1 MAIDPNISLGV
12 RPLEVPNQ
20 LAQYGQLQQLMAA
33 QDAQQ
38 INALKMQE
46 AQAAAEER
54 NALRRLNPSA
64 PDYEEQLFKVSPQ
77 LGISFRKEAATTAAQ
92 RAAQQ
97 KSEFDLKAA
106 RSKFGD
112 ELKRNLSANPS
123 NENVIAW
130 GQDAVLQGIYTE
142 DQVASTVQQLLTLPP
157 QQRATVLAQAGASPT
172 ELKPSTQTINR
183 GGATEVIQVPA
194 FGGAPTTLG
203 AYQDVPLPANVQAQ
217 RIEIARQSRPPAQPS
232 APVAVIGPDGRPMYV
247 SREQAISQ
255 GLQPASDATS
265 LKPLTEGQTIKLRTD
280 VAKDYKA
287 ATTALSQM
295 EDLLDSIDKVK
306 TAPGLTAATGFT
318 GKYLPSFPEGK
329 AAQAETRLANLRGK
343 VTALG
348 KATAAMSGAIGSIA
362 NQEWKILSD
371 QIAVLDEVK
380 GKGPLLEQIDLVEQQ
395 ARGAIER
402 IRDTYQ
408 KTRAEDFERFPQ
420 FRDLPAPKAPAGT
433 PAAASSPNVVIT
445 PDGQSHVFPTPAA
458 AAQFKKAAGIQ

>member
-1 MAIDPNISLGV
+1 MAIDPNIALGV

-20 LAQYGQLQQLMAA
+20 LAQYGQIQQLMAA
-33 QDAQQ
+33 RDAQQ
-38 INALKMQE
+38 FNALKMQE
-46 AQAAAEER
+46 AQAAMEER
-54 NALRRLNPSA
+54 NALRRLDPTA
-64 PDYEEQLFKVSPQ
+64 ADYESQLFKVNPQ
-77 LGISFRKEAATTAAQ
+77 LGISFRKEAALTAAQ
-92 RAAQQ
+92 EAARK
-97 KSEFDLKAA
+97 KSEFDLVAA
-106 RSKFGD
+106 RRKFGD
-112 ELKRNLSANPS
+112 DLKRNLSANPS
-123 NENVIAW
+123 DENVVAW
-130 GQDAVLQGIYTE
+130 GQDAVLQGIYSQ
-142 DQVASTVQQLLTLPP
+142 DQVASTVQQLLALPP
-157 QQRATVLAQAGASPT
+157 QQRATVLAQAGASPS

-183 GGATEVIQVPA
+183 GGTTEVIQVPA

-280 VAKDYKA
+280 VSKDYKA

-295 EDLLDSIDKVK
+295 EDLLESIDKVK

-408 KTRAEDFERFPQ
+408 KTRAADFERFPQ
-420 FRDLPAPKAPAGT
+420 FRDLPTPRRAAE
-433 PAAASSPNVVIT
+433 PAAAGT
-445 PDGQSHVFPTPAA
+445 GG
-458 AAQFKKAAGIQ
+458 FKYLGKEGG

>member
-1 MAIDPNISLGV
+1 MALDPNIALSV

-20 LAQYGQLQQLMAA
+20 LAQYGQIQQLMAA
-33 QDAQQ
+33 RDAQQ
-38 INALKMQE
+38 FNALKMQE
-46 AQAAAEER
+46 AQAAMEER
-54 NALRRLNPSA
+54 NALRRLDPTA
-64 PDYEEQLFKVSPQ
+64 ADYESQLFKVNPQ
-77 LGISFRKEAATTAAQ
+77 LGISFRKEQATTAAQ
-92 RAAQQ
+92 KAAQQ
-97 KSEFDLKAA
+97 KSEFDLVAA
-106 RSKFGD
+106 RRKFGD
-112 ELKRNLSANPS
+112 DLKRNLSANPS
-123 NENVIAW
+123 DENVVAW
-130 GQDAVLQGIYTE
+130 GQDAVLQGIYSQ
-142 DQVASTVQQLLTLPP
+142 DQVASTVQQLLALPP
-157 QQRATVLAQAGASPT
+157 QQRATVLAQAGASPS

-280 VAKDYKA
+280 VSKDYKA

-295 EDLLDSIDKVK
+295 EDLLESIDKVK

-420 FRDLPAPKAPAGT
+420 FRDLPAPRG
-433 PAAASSPNVVIT
+433 
-445 PDGQSHVFPTPAA
+445 
-458 AAQFKKAAGIQ
+458 KKDSGGGNIDALLDKYK